1 MHKNNNSTAQVQ
13 SDLGKGTKSIQ
24 FQEKRMGKLEYPG
37 KKKQKTKKLD
47 TDHSKKKDPK
57 EKTVILDKPTWEVL
71 AKVRK
76 VGVDVE
82 HGGDGGVGT
91 EGLVRLPL
99 EDGPLAAAP
108 DRVVVLARWARCPG
122 RYCLCYPR
130 NPLTHVR
137 GPGINTLLSNIV
149 LCWSMQSTHFFFFQ
163 GPNTVEFTTIR
174 CLSLSICTRP

>member
-1 MHKNNNSTAQVQ
+1 MREREREEVRAELWIKHGYMHKNNNSTAQGQ

-37 KKKQKTKKLD
+37 ERKQPPPPPQKKLVR
-47 TDHSKKKDPK
+47 HRSQQKKYPK
-57 EKTVILDKPTWEVL
+57 RILDKLTWKVL

-99 EDGPLAAAP
+99 KDGPLAAAP
-108 DRVVVLARWARCPG
+108 DRVVILTRWA
-122 RYCLCYPR
+122 
-130 NPLTHVR
+130 
-137 GPGINTLLSNIV
+137 
-149 LCWSMQSTHFFFFQ
+149 
-163 GPNTVEFTTIR
+163 
-174 CLSLSICTRP
+174 